1 MDNTQNKDTHK
12 TFRNLFTRVAPNKRE
27 KVKKD
32 IADTEIKEA
41 EDKLWDERKKLN
53 ERVKRIP
60 KKTTHRIL
68 PIFAL
73 IFFSVLFFGFSSP
86 AFSFGIFNIPYNHSD
101 PNFNKL
107 AMRVYNS
114 NSPYI
119 FTQGAYTYNA
129 IPVTSTMSS
138 CKLIS
143 VIRRTQGFPNPRYWA
158 IENYKICNGNI
169 AEVRNTNMAGWN
181 NLPQGIKPVINNTIE
196 ESRQYGK
203 ATANYYGYRVI
214 AKTGVY
220 VGTVFVY
227 VMNGIKLEAMM
238 RF

>member
-1 MDNTQNKDTHK
+1 MKK
-12 TFRNLFTRVAPNKRE
+12 YKIISLLTFIFILFFSSQA
-27 KVKKD
+27 
-32 IADTEIKEA
+32 
-41 EDKLWDERKKLN
+41 
-53 ERVKRIP
+53 
-60 KKTTHRIL
+60 
-68 PIFAL
+68 FAL
-73 IFFSVLFFGFSSP
+73 
-86 AFSFGIFNIPYNHSD
+86 GIFNIPYNQSD

-114 NSPYI
+114 GSPY
-119 FTQGAYTYNA
+119 TYVNGAYTYNA
-129 IPVTSTMSS
+129 IPITATMSG

-143 VIRRTQGFPNPRYWA
+143 IIRRTQGFPKPAYWA
-158 IENYKICNGNI
+158 IENYKICGGNI
-169 AEVRNTNMAGWN
+169 AEVKNTNMAGWD
-181 NLPQGIKPVINNTIE
+181 NLPNGIKPVINNTIQE
-196 ESRQYGK
+196 ARQYGK